1 MKGNQRMKK
10 LKFVGFTMAE
20 VLITLGVVG
29 IIAAMT
35 IPQLIK
41 NYQAKVLEVGL
52 KKSYANLSNA
62 YMMTKASLGVSN
74 LRKAFATTYDS
85 DKDYF
90 VDAPIFTDEF
100 YKHLNVVKK
109 LDSIYPMTNFNKTKV
124 ITTDPGRDS
133 PKPLY
138 ILPDGSSVGVHIN
151 GGVIKF
157 WVDTNGPYA
166 KPNRLGFD
174 IFEFR
179 VNDNS
184 DQIKPLK
191 QTRSYTQ
198 EELEDERWPWQ
209 SGYPCNKTSTQLLN
223 GMGCA
228 WFAVNDVSPEDQS
241 KHYWKNLPW

>member
-1 MKGNQRMKK
+1 MKN
-10 LKFVGFTMAE
+10 LKFIGFTMAE
-20 VLITLGVVG
+20 VLITLGIIG

-52 KKSYANLSNA
+52 KKSYANLLNA
-62 YMMTKASLGVSN
+62 YLMTKASLGVSN
-74 LRKAFATTYDS
+74 LRKAFAANYDS
-85 DKDYF
+85 DNGY
-90 VDAPIFTDEF
+90 VDAPIFIDEF
-100 YKHLNVVKK
+100 YKQLNVVKK

-124 ITTDPGRDS
+124 IMSDPGRDS
-133 PKPLY
+133 PKALY
-138 ILPDGSSVGVHIN
+138 ILPDGGSIGVDVNNSSI
-151 GGVIKF
+151 IF

-179 VNDNS
+179 VNDAS

-191 QTRSYTQ
+191 QTRTYTQ
-198 EELEDERWPWQ
+198 EELEDNEWPEVA
-209 SGYPCNKTSTQLLN
+209 GNPCNKSSTQLLN
-223 GMGCA
+223 GIGCA
-228 WFAVNDVSPEDQS
+228 WFAVNDISPEEQS

>member
-1 MKGNQRMKK
+1 MKK
-10 LKFVGFTMAE
+10 FKFVGFTMAE
-20 VLITLGVVG
+20 VLITLGIVG

-41 NYQAKVLEVGL
+41 NYQAKILEVGL

-62 YMMTKASLGVSN
+62 YLMTKASLGVSN
-74 LRKAFATTYDS
+74 LRKAFATYDS
-85 DKDYF
+85 VNGY
-90 VDAPIFTDEF
+90 VDAHFFKDEF
-100 YKHLNVVKK
+100 YKHLKVVKK
-109 LDSIYPMTNFNKTKV
+109 LDSIYPMTNFNKTKI
-124 ITTDPGRDS
+124 ITTDRGLDS
-133 PKPLY
+133 PKALY
-138 ILPDGSSVGVHIN
+138 ILPDGSSIGVHIN
-151 GGVIKF
+151 GSNIRF

-174 IFEFR
+174 IFEFM
-179 VNDNS
+179 VNDAS

-198 EELEDERWPWQ
+198 EELEDESSPWQ
-209 SGYPCNKTSTQLLN
+209 SGHPCNKNSTQLLN

>member
-1 MKGNQRMKK
+1 MKK

-20 VLITLGVVG
+20 VLITLSIVG

-41 NYQAKVLEVGL
+41 NYQAKILEVGL

-62 YMMTKASLGVSN
+62 YLMTKASLGVSN
-74 LRKAFATTYDS
+74 LRKAFATYDS
-85 DKDYF
+85 DNVY
-90 VDAPIFTDEF
+90 VDAPIFIDEF

-109 LDSIYPMTNFNKTKV
+109 LDSIYPMTNFNKTKI
-124 ITTDPGRDS
+124 ITSDPGRDS
-133 PKPLY
+133 PKAFY
-138 ILPDGSSVGVHIN
+138 ILPDGGSIGVDINNSSI
-151 GGVIKF
+151 IF

-166 KPNRLGFD
+166 KPNRIGFD

-179 VNDNS
+179 VNDAS

-198 EELEDERWPWQ
+198 EELEDAKWPEVA
-209 SGYPCNKTSTQLLN
+209 GYPCNKTSTQLLN
-223 GMGCA
+223 GIGCT

>member
-1 MKGNQRMKK
+1 MNKK
-10 LKFVGFTMAE
+10 LNFVGFTMAE
-20 VLITLGVVG
+20 VLITLGIVG

-62 YMMTKASLGVSN
+62 YMMTKASLGVPN
-74 LRKAFATTYDS
+74 LRNVFIAYDN
-85 DKDYF
+85 DKGYIYTS
-90 VDAPIFTDEF
+90 IFTEEF
-100 YKHLNVVKK
+100 YKHLKVVKK
-109 LDSIYPMTNFNKTKV
+109 LDKIYPMVNYNKTKI
-124 ITTDPGRDS
+124 ITTDQGRDT
-133 PKPLY
+133 PKALY
-138 ILPDGSSVGVHIN
+138 ILPDGSSVGATISSASL
-151 GGVIKF
+151 KF

-198 EELEDERWPWQ
+198 EELEDKPFSWQ